1 MYDFDLVTFHILLI
15 SNDQKISATK
25 NLLNLKNRYFKPTKI
40 NETMLDL
47 GFVSAI
53 LAEKSFEEVI
63 EFAAA
68 KQFKCVEIMCWPKG
82 KAERRYAGVTHIDVD
97 ELSKTEI
104 EKIKTTLTKNKIYIS
119 GLGYY
124 PNPLDENEIQAKVY
138 IEHIKKVILAAA
150 KLGIPVVN
158 TFIGRDQKKSVEE
171 NLDKFAKVWPGIIKV
186 AEENN
191 VKIAIENCPMIF
203 TRDEWPGGQNLA
215 TTPAI
220 WRQLFEIIPGPNFGL
235 NYDPS
240 HLVWQQMDEVQ
251 PIYDFSEKLFHIHL
265 KDVKVYRDKLNE
277 VGIMAYPLEYHSPK
291 IPGLGDVDWR
301 GFFSAL
307 TSVKYRGPVCIE
319 VEDKAFEGSEED
331 VKTAI
336 LISRNFVNQFLA

>member
-1 MYDFDLVTFHILLI
+1 
-15 SNDQKISATK
+15 
-25 NLLNLKNRYFKPTKI
+25 
-40 NETMLDL
+40 MLDL

-53 LAEKSFEEVI
+53 LAEKNFDEVV
-63 EFAAA
+63 EFASDNH
-68 KQFKCVEIMCWPKG
+68 FKCVEMMCWPVG
-82 KAERRYAGVTHIDVD
+82 KAERRYAGVTHINVE
-97 ELSKTEI
+97 ELEDKKIAEI
-104 EKIKTTLTKNKIYIS
+104 EETLKRNKIYIS

-124 PNPLDENEIQAKVY
+124 PNPLDSNPSQADFS
-138 IEHIKKVILAAA
+138 IAHIKKVILAAA

-158 TFIGRDQKKSVEE
+158 TFVGRDPKKSVEE
-171 NLDKFAKVWPGIIKV
+171 NLEKFSKVWPNIIKF
-186 AEENN
+186 AEEQNI
-191 VKIAIENCPMIF
+191 KIGIENCPMLF
-203 TRDEWPGGQNLA
+203 TRDEWPGGKNLA

-220 WRQLFEIIPGPNFGL
+220 WRQLFEIIPSPNFGL

-240 HLVWQQMDEVQ
+240 HLVWQQMDEIQ
-251 PIYDFSEKLFHIHL
+251 PIYDFKEKLFHIHL
-265 KDVKVYRDKLNE
+265 KDVKVNRDKLNV

-331 VKTAI
+331 VKSAI
-336 LISRNFVNQFLA
+336 LTSRNYLKQFLA

>member
-1 MYDFDLVTFHILLI
+1 
-15 SNDQKISATK
+15 
-25 NLLNLKNRYFKPTKI
+25 
-40 NETMLDL
+40 
-47 GFVSAI
+47 
-53 LAEKSFEEVI
+53 
-63 EFAAA
+63 
-68 KQFKCVEIMCWPKG
+68 MCWPKG

-97 ELSKTEI
+97 ELDDKKVTDIKEI
-104 EKIKTTLTKNKIYIS
+104 LQRHNIYIS

-124 PNPLDENEIQAKVY
+124 PNPLDADVKQAEFY
-138 IEHIKKVILAAA
+138 IEHIKKVFVAAV
-150 KLGIPVVN
+150 KLGVPVVN
-158 TFIGRDQKKSVEE
+158 TFVGRDQVKSIKE
-171 NLDKFAKVWPGIIKV
+171 NLEKFAEMWPGIIKK

-191 VKIAIENCPMIF
+191 IKVGIENCPMLF
-203 TRDEWPGGQNLA
+203 TRDEWPGGKNLA

-220 WRQLFEIIPGPNFGL
+220 WRKMFEIIPSPNFGL

-251 PIYDFSEKLFHIHL
+251 PIYDFREKLFHIHL
-265 KDVKVYRDKLNE
+265 KDVKVFRDKLNE
-277 VGIMAYPLEYHSPK
+277 VGIMAYPLDYHSPK

-301 GFFSAL
+301 SFFSAL

-336 LISRNFVNQFLA
+336 LTSRNYIKQFLG

>member
-1 MYDFDLVTFHILLI
+1 
-15 SNDQKISATK
+15 
-25 NLLNLKNRYFKPTKI
+25 
-40 NETMLDL
+40 MLDL

-63 EFAAA
+63 EFARANH
-68 KQFKCVEIMCWPKG
+68 FKCVEIMCWPKG
-82 KAERRYAGVTHIDVD
+82 KAERRYAGITHINVD
-97 ELSKTEI
+97 EIDVSEI
-104 EKIKTTLTKNKIYIS
+104 AKIKSILEKNNVYIS

-124 PNPLDENEIQAKVY
+124 PNPLDADETQAEVY
-138 IEHIKKVILAAA
+138 IGHIKKVILAAA

-158 TFIGRDQKKSVEE
+158 TFVGRDPIKSIED
-171 NLDKFAKVWPGIIKV
+171 NLKKFAAVWPGIIEV

-191 VKIAIENCPMIF
+191 VKIGIENCPMFF
-203 TRDEWPGGQNLA
+203 TRDEWPGGKNLA

-220 WRQLFEIIPGPNFGL
+220 WKKMFEIIPSPNFGL

-240 HLVWQQMDEVQ
+240 HLVWQQMDEVK

-277 VGIMAYPLEYHSPK
+277 VGIMAYPLDYHSPK

-336 LISRNFVNQFLA
+336 LTSRNYLNQFLA